1 MIITALKF
9 QIIINKK
16 KKKQRNVKQQQKP
29 NNQTL
34 EEYIYSQQLIGDYQT
49 GSTSPY
55 KSLRKK
61 SNTET
66 GKRSEQSIQK

>member
-34 EEYIYSQQLIGDYQT
+34 EEYIYSQQLIGDY
-49 GSTSPY
+49 
-55 KSLRKK
+55 
-61 SNTET
+61 
-66 GKRSEQSIQK
+66 